1 MNENETFAMDN
12 KKEILLLAGLSIL
25 DKLFTI
31 ASITLCAMI
40 LHWRE
45 RFSMLFFFFTLFTA
59 LYMKGR

>member
-31 ASITLCAMI
+31 VSITLCAMI
-40 LHWRE
+40 LH
-45 RFSMLFFFFTLFTA
+45 
-59 LYMKGR
+59 